1 MTALWING
9 GVTTLNNGQCFY
21 HPDKI
26 FIFVFRLVEEVKEK
40 CAVIIEAE
48 EVYMNTR

>member
-1 MTALWING
+1 MTVPDTFNNYNINKMG
-9 GVTTLNNGQCFY
+9 NA
-21 HPDKI
+21 
-26 FIFVFRLVEEVKEK
+26 FIILIKNFFFRLVEEVKEK